1 MSDFLL
7 IQTCARHF
15 LISLASKSLRLKRLK
30 RTHLVCYWC
39 WWITKTEE
47 AVNSM
52 SVMGVLRF
60 KVWPGCHLLF
70 REFFFCSAF
79 QLFRLFV
86 FLLKHRG
93 IKRHWC
99 SETSVRGRRAGSL
112 SSSAAGGPSFYCDL
126 SLQQIKGPANNAI
139 QWSITYRFYFGGGGG
154 GNSPDPV
161 FFFFL
166 FPINLWTTIQSFL
179 RAMCS
184 EILL

>member
-1 MSDFLL
+1 
-7 IQTCARHF
+7 
-15 LISLASKSLRLKRLK
+15 
-30 RTHLVCYWC
+30 
-39 WWITKTEE
+39 
-47 AVNSM
+47 M
-52 SVMGVLRF
+52 SVMAVLWF

-112 SSSAAGGPSFYCDL
+112 SSSAAGGLSFYCDL

-139 QWSITYRFYFGGGGG
+139 QCSITYRFYFCGGG
-154 GNSPDPV
+154 PDPV
-161 FFFFL
+161 FFFSVSYKPL
-166 FPINLWTTIQSFL
+166 DYNPVSSPSVVHWDIVVISRKIQWEDLNLQSEAQTHFSFL
-179 RAMCS
+179 PFDLSPPLATRKRIAS
-184 EILL
+184 EEIW